1 MSGDIE
7 SIGAAITAGLAGA
20 AVEPKHG
27 GGGGGGGHADSRC
40 LNCGTSLVGSHCH
53 RCGQRVDIHRSFAA
67 IGHDLVH
74 AIFHFEGK
82 LWNTLPLLAWR
93 PGDLTRRYIHG
104 ERARFISP
112 LALFLFAVF
121 LTYAVL
127 AMVGA
132 GDFTRGLND
141 GMGLEQAVTEQTRK
155 AAIADG
161 IQSETDRIDAELA
174 KKDLPAAQR
183 QNLQAERET
192 LRKSAE
198 FLGIARARSK
208 EERAADRAAG
218 PAVLDNPAEQ
228 VKESADFISR
238 NRIDTGIPFIDHGF
252 EKAFANPA
260 LVLYKL
266 QANAYKFA
274 WALIPLS
281 LPFMWLLYPFSRRFH
296 TYDHFVFVTYSISFM
311 LLLFVAVRLLN
322 LTVFGGAVT
331 ALALLYV
338 PLHMY
343 RQLRGAYRSSR
354 AGALVRTG
362 LLFFFC
368 MFAVMTFMLLLLAL
382 GMSG

>member
-7 SIGAAITAGLAGA
+7 SIGAAITAGLAGSV
-20 AVEPKHG
+20 VEPRHGSAGGHG
-27 GGGGGGGHADSRC
+27 GMRC

-53 RCGQRVDIHRSFAA
+53 RCGQKADVHRSFGA

-127 AMVGA
+127 ALVGS
-132 GDFTRGLND
+132 GGGLGTALNK
-141 GMGLEQAVTEQTRK
+141 AAAEQTR
-155 AAIADG
+155 ATAVRDSMQG
-161 IQSETDRIDAELA
+161 EVDRVDAELA
-174 KKDLPAAQR
+174 KKNLPAARR
-183 QNLQAERET
+183 QELLGERET
-192 LRKSAE
+192 LQKSADY
-198 FLGIARARSK
+198 LGVSRSRSK
-208 EERAADRAAG
+208 EERVAERRAG
-218 PAVLDNPAEQ
+218 PPVLENPADQ
-228 VKESADFISR
+228 MKMSADFLTR
-238 NRIDTGIPFIDHGF
+238 NRVNTGVPFIDHGL

-260 LVLYKL
+260 LILYKF

-311 LLLFVAVRLLN
+311 LLLFVAVRLFN
-322 LTVFGGAVT
+322 LTIFGGTAT
-331 ALALLYV
+331 ALALIYV
-338 PLHMY
+338 PFHMY
-343 RQLRGAYRSSR
+343 RQIRGAYRSSR
-354 AGALVRTG
+354 FGALVRASL
-362 LLFFFC
+362 LLFFS
-368 MFAVMTFMLLLLAL
+368 MFSLLAFMLLLLAL
-382 GMSG
+382 GATG

>member
-7 SIGAAITAGLAGA
+7 SIGAAITAGLASSV
-20 AVEPKHG
+20 VEPKHG
-27 GGGGGGGHADSRC
+27 GTSGHGGMRC
-40 LNCGTSLVGSHCH
+40 LNCGTSLVGSHCY
-53 RCGQRVDIHRSFAA
+53 RCGQNADVHRSFGA

-93 PGDLTRRYIHG
+93 PGDLTRRFIHG

-127 AMVGA
+127 SMVGA
-132 GDFTRGLND
+132 GQFTSGVND
-141 GMGLEQAVTEQTRK
+141 GLGLDKVLAEQSRTTAV
-155 AAIADG
+155 ADSM
-161 IQSETDRIDAELA
+161 QSEVDRIDAELA
-174 KKDLPAAQR
+174 EKDLSAAKR
-183 QNLQAERET
+183 QELQVERET
-192 LRKSAE
+192 LQKSAE
-198 FLGIARARSK
+198 YLGVARSRSE

-218 PAVLDNPAEQ
+218 PPVLDDPVQQ
-228 VKESADFISR
+228 VKTSTEFVAR
-238 NRIDTGIPFIDHGF
+238 NKVNTGIAFIDHGM

-260 LVLYKL
+260 LILYKF

-311 LLLFVAVRLLN
+311 LLLFVAVRLFN
-322 LTVFGGAVT
+322 LTVFGDAAT
-331 ALALLYV
+331 MLALVYV
-338 PLHMY
+338 PFHMY
-343 RQLRGAYRSSR
+343 RQIRGAYRSSR
-354 AGALVRTG
+354 LGAFARAAL
-362 LLFFFC
+362 LLFFSL
-368 MFAVMTFMLLLLAL
+368 FALLAFMLLLLAL
-382 GMSG
+382 GAAG

>member
-7 SIGAAITAGLAGA
+7 SIGAAVTAGLAGA

-27 GGGGGGGHADSRC
+27 GAGGHGGTRC

-53 RCGQRVDIHRSFAA
+53 RCGQRVDVHRSFGA

-82 LWNTLPLLAWR
+82 LWNTLPMLAWR

-104 ERARFISP
+104 ERASFISP

-127 AMVGA
+127 AMVGS
-132 GDFTRGLND
+132 GGGFGEELNK
-141 GMGLEQAVTEQTRK
+141 AAAEQTRT
-155 AAIADG
+155 AAIKDSMQA
-161 IQSETDRIDAELA
+161 EVDRVDAALA
-174 KKDLPAAQR
+174 KKDLPAASR
-183 QNLQAERET
+183 RLLLDERDTLQ
-192 LRKSAE
+192 KSAE
-198 FLGIARARSK
+198 YLGVSRARSK
-208 EERAADRAAG
+208 DERAADRAAG
-218 PAVLDNPAEQ
+218 PPVLDNPKDQ
-228 VKESADFISR
+228 LSTSADFISQ
-238 NRIDTGIPFIDHGF
+238 NRINTGVPFIDHGLA
-252 EKAFANPA
+252 KAFANPA
-260 LVLYKL
+260 LILYKL

-311 LLLFVAVRLLN
+311 LLLFVVVRLLN
-322 LTVFGGAVT
+322 LTIFGE
-331 ALALLYV
+331 LATLFAIFYV
-338 PLHMY
+338 PFHMY

-354 AGALVRTG
+354 FGSLVRTSLL
-362 LLFFFC
+362 LLFS
-368 MFAVMTFMLLLLAL
+368 MFSVIMFMLLLLAL
-382 GMSG
+382 GASG

>member
-7 SIGAAITAGLAGA
+7 GIWAAVTAGLAGS
-20 AVEPKHG
+20 AVEPRHG
-27 GGGGGGGHADSRC
+27 SARSGRAGQRC
-40 LNCGTSLVGSHCH
+40 LNCGTSLIGSHCH
-53 RCGQRVDIHRSFAA
+53 HCGQRADVHRSFGA

-82 LWNTLPLLAWR
+82 IWNTLPLLAWR

-127 AMVGA
+127 AMVGSGGGVGEELA
-132 GDFTRGLND
+132 KAAD
-141 GMGLEQAVTEQTRK
+141 EQTRT
-155 AAIADG
+155 AAIKDSM
-161 IQSETDRIDAELA
+161 QEEVDRIDAELA
-174 KKDLPAAQR
+174 KPGLSPTARRKLESDR
-183 QNLQAERET
+183 EILQ
-192 LRKSAE
+192 KSAD
-198 FLGIARARSK
+198 FLGIARSRSAS
-208 EERAADRAAG
+208 ERAADRAAG
-218 PAVLDNPAEQ
+218 PPVLDDPADQ
-228 VKESADFISR
+228 LTTGADFISR
-238 NRIDTGIPFIDHGF
+238 NKVDTGVGFIDQGVR
-252 EKAFANPA
+252 KALANPA

-281 LPFMWLLYPFSRRFH
+281 LPFMWLLFPFSRRFH

-322 LTVFGGAVT
+322 LSIFGEVAT
-331 ALALLYV
+331 AFALVYV
-338 PLHMY
+338 PFHMY

-354 AGALVRTG
+354 FGAFVRANL
-362 LLFFFC
+362 LLFFSL
-368 MFAVMTFMLLLLAL
+368 FAVMMFMFMLLAVGLM
-382 GMSG
+382 G

>member
-7 SIGAAITAGLAGA
+7 SIGAAITAGLAGS
-20 AVEPKHG
+20 AVEPQHG
-27 GGGGGGGHADSRC
+27 GAGGHGGSRC
-40 LNCGTSLVGSHCH
+40 LNCGTTLVGSHCH
-53 RCGQRVDIHRSFAA
+53 RCGQKADVHRSVGA

-104 ERARFISP
+104 ERASFISP

-132 GDFTRGLND
+132 GGGLGEGLNK
-141 GMGLEQAVTEQTRK
+141 AAAEQTRT
-155 AAIADG
+155 AAIKDSMQA
-161 IQSETDRIDAELA
+161 EVDRIDTELA
-174 KKDLPAAQR
+174 KQDLSAASR
-183 QNLQAERET
+183 RELVSERDTLQ
-192 LRKSAE
+192 KSADY
-198 FLGIARARSK
+198 LGVSRSRSRD
-208 EERAADRAAG
+208 ERASDRDAG
-218 PAVLDNPAEQ
+218 PPVLENPKDQ
-228 VKESADFISR
+228 VITSANFISQS
-238 NRIDTGIPFIDHGF
+238 RIKTGVEFIDHGL

-260 LVLYKL
+260 LILYKL

-311 LLLFVAVRLLN
+311 LLLFVVVRLLN
-322 LTVFGGAVT
+322 LTVFGDVMTFFAM
-331 ALALLYV
+331 LYV
-338 PLHMY
+338 PFHMY

-354 AGALVRTG
+354 FGALVRAT
-362 LLFFFC
+362 LLVFFSLFSVI
-368 MFAVMTFMLLLLAL
+368 MFMLLLLAL
-382 GMSG
+382 GISG

>member
-7 SIGAAITAGLAGA
+7 SIGAAITAGLASS

-27 GGGGGGGHADSRC
+27 GGHGHGGARC
-40 LNCGTSLVGSHCH
+40 LNCGTSLVGPHCH
-53 RCGQRVDIHRSFAA
+53 RCGQKADVHRSFGA

-132 GDFTRGLND
+132 GGGLGQELNK
-141 GMGLEQAVTEQTRK
+141 AAAEQTRA
-155 AAIADG
+155 AAIKDSMQ
-161 IQSETDRIDAELA
+161 IEVDRIDAELA
-174 KKDLPAAQR
+174 KPDLPAAR
-183 QNLQAERET
+183 HAALQAERDTLQKSADYLGVSRSRSKAERDADRAQGPPVLSDPTDQIET
-192 LRKSAE
+192 SAE
-198 FLGIARARSK
+198 FIARNK
-208 EERAADRAAG
+208 
-218 PAVLDNPAEQ
+218 V
-228 VKESADFISR
+228 
-238 NRIDTGIPFIDHGF
+238 DTGIPFIDHGM

-260 LVLYKL
+260 LVLYKV

-311 LLLFVAVRLLN
+311 LLMFVAVRLLN
-322 LTVFGGAVT
+322 LTVLGELATFA
-331 ALALLYV
+331 ALLYV
-338 PLHMY
+338 PFHMY

-354 AGALVRTG
+354 IGALARASLL
-362 LLFFFC
+362 LLFSL
-368 MFAVMTFMLLLLAL
+368 FAVIMFMLLLLAL
-382 GMSG
+382 GAAG

>member
-7 SIGAAITAGLAGA
+7 GIGAAVTAGLAGR
-20 AVEPKHG
+20 AVEPGHG
-27 GGGGGGGHADSRC
+27 GLRGDGSGVRC

-53 RCGQRVDIHRSFAA
+53 RCGQKADIHRSFGA

-132 GDFTRGLND
+132 GAIGGLD
-141 GMGLEQAVTEQTRK
+141 VAKLADEQTRTT
-155 AAIADG
+155 AIKDSM
-161 IQSETDRIDAELA
+161 QVEVDRIDAELA
-174 KKDLPAAQR
+174 KPGLPPAKRQDLLDERAT
-183 QNLQAERET
+183 LQ
-192 LRKSAE
+192 KSADY
-198 FLGIARARSK
+198 LGISRSRSAD
-208 EERAADRAAG
+208 ERAADRAAG
-218 PAVLDNPAEQ
+218 PPVLDDPSQ
-228 VKESADFISR
+228 QLMTSADFLSR
-238 NRIDTGIPFIDHGF
+238 NKVDTGVGFIDNGLQ
-252 EKAFANPA
+252 KALANPA
-260 LVLYKL
+260 LILYKL

-281 LPFMWLLYPFSRRFH
+281 LPFMWLLFPFSRRFH

-322 LTVFGGAVT
+322 LTIFGE
-331 ALALLYV
+331 LATFFAMLYV
-338 PLHMY
+338 PFHMY

-354 AGALVRTG
+354 FGAFVRATV
-362 LLFFFC
+362 LINFSL
-368 MFAVMTFMLLLLAL
+368 FAVIAFMLLLLTM
-382 GMSG
+382 GVMG

>member
-27 GGGGGGGHADSRC
+27 GAVGHEGLRC

-53 RCGQRVDIHRSFAA
+53 RCGQRADVHRSFGA

-82 LWNTLPLLAWR
+82 LWNTLPLLTWR

-127 AMVGA
+127 AMVGS
-132 GDFTRGLND
+132 GGVSEGLSK
-141 GMGLEQAVTEQTRK
+141 AAAEQTRTT
-155 AAIADG
+155 AIKDSMQA
-161 IQSETDRIDAELA
+161 EVDRIDAELA
-174 KKDLPAAQR
+174 KADLPRADRRKLEQER
-183 QNLQAERET
+183 EILQKSADYLGISRSRSEAERD
-192 LRKSAE
+192 AE
-198 FLGIARARSK
+198 
-208 EERAADRAAG
+208 RAAG
-218 PAVLDNPAEQ
+218 PPVLNDPEQ
-228 VKESADFISR
+228 QVATGADFITR
-238 NRIDTGIPFIDHGF
+238 NKVNTGVPFIDHGL

-260 LVLYKL
+260 LILYKL

-322 LTVFGGAVT
+322 LTIFGGVAT
-331 ALALLYV
+331 FLAMFYV
-338 PLHMY
+338 PFHMY

-354 AGALVRTG
+354 FGSLARATL
-362 LLFFFC
+362 LLFFSLFSVI
-368 MFAVMTFMLLLLAL
+368 MFMLLLLAL
-382 GMSG
+382 GISG

>member
-27 GGGGGGGHADSRC
+27 GAHGHGGTRC

-53 RCGQRVDIHRSFAA
+53 RCGQKVDIHRSFGA

-82 LWNTLPLLAWR
+82 LWNTLPMLAWR

-104 ERARFISP
+104 ERASFISP

-127 AMVGA
+127 AMVGS
-132 GDFTRGLND
+132 GGGFGEGLSK
-141 GMGLEQAVTEQTRK
+141 AAAEQTRT
-155 AAIADG
+155 AAIKDSM
-161 IQSETDRIDAELA
+161 QDEVDRVDAELA
-174 KKDLPAAQR
+174 KKDLTAAKR
-183 QNLQAERET
+183 EELQGERET
-192 LRKSAE
+192 LQKSADY
-198 FLGIARARSK
+198 LGISRSRSK
-208 EERAADRAAG
+208 DERAADRAKG
-218 PAVLDNPAEQ
+218 PPVLDDPKEQ
-228 VKESADFISR
+228 VRTSADFISQ
-238 NRIDTGIPFIDHGF
+238 NKVNTGVPFIDHGL

-260 LVLYKL
+260 LILYKL

-311 LLLFVAVRLLN
+311 LLLFVVVRLLN
-322 LTVFGGAVT
+322 LTIFGE
-331 ALALLYV
+331 LATFFAMLYV
-338 PLHMY
+338 PFHMY

-354 AGALVRTG
+354 FGSLVRASVL
-362 LLFFFC
+362 LLFSL
-368 MFAVMTFMLLLLAL
+368 FAVIMFMLLLLAL
-382 GMSG
+382 GVSG

>member
-7 SIGAAITAGLAGA
+7 NIGAAITAGLAST

-27 GGGGGGGHADSRC
+27 DARGHGGVRC

-53 RCGQRVDIHRSFAA
+53 RCGQNADVHRSFGA

-93 PGDLTRRYIHG
+93 PGDLTRRFIHG

-127 AMVGA
+127 SMVGA
-132 GDFTRGLND
+132 GQFTSGVND
-141 GMGLEQAVTEQTRK
+141 GLGLDKVLAEQSRTTAV
-155 AAIADG
+155 ADSM
-161 IQSETDRIDAELA
+161 QSEVDRIDAELA
-174 KKDLPAAQR
+174 DKELSAAKR
-183 QNLQAERET
+183 QELQAERET
-192 LRKSAE
+192 LQKSAE
-198 FLGIARARSK
+198 YLGVAPSRSK
-208 EERAADRAAG
+208 QERAADRAAG
-218 PAVLDNPAEQ
+218 PPVLDDPVQQ
-228 VKESADFISR
+228 VKTSTEFVAR
-238 NRIDTGIPFIDHGF
+238 NKVNTGIAFIDHGM
-252 EKAFANPA
+252 EKAFANPQ
-260 LVLYKL
+260 LILYKL

-281 LPFMWLLYPFSRRFH
+281 LPFMWLLFPFSRRFH

-311 LLLFVAVRLLN
+311 LLLFVVVRLLN
-322 LTVFGGAVT
+322 LTVVGD
-331 ALALLYV
+331 LATFFAIFYV
-338 PLHMY
+338 PFHMY

-354 AGALVRTG
+354 FGSLVRATL
-362 LLFFFC
+362 LLFFSL
-368 MFAVMTFMLLLLAL
+368 FAVIAFMLLLLAL

>member
-27 GGGGGGGHADSRC
+27 GPAGHEGLRC

-53 RCGQRVDIHRSFAA
+53 RCGQRADVHRSFGA

-82 LWNTLPLLAWR
+82 LWNTLPLLTWR

-127 AMVGA
+127 AMVGS
-132 GDFTRGLND
+132 GGVSEGLSK
-141 GMGLEQAVTEQTRK
+141 AAAEQTRTT
-155 AAIADG
+155 AIKDSMQA
-161 IQSETDRIDAELA
+161 EVDRIDAELA
-174 KKDLPAAQR
+174 KADLPRADRRKLEQER
-183 QNLQAERET
+183 EILQKSADYLGISRSRSEAERD
-192 LRKSAE
+192 AE
-198 FLGIARARSK
+198 
-208 EERAADRAAG
+208 RAAG
-218 PAVLDNPAEQ
+218 PPVLNDPEQ
-228 VKESADFISR
+228 QVATSADFITR
-238 NRIDTGIPFIDHGF
+238 NKVNTGVPFIDHGL

-260 LVLYKL
+260 LILYKL

-322 LTVFGGAVT
+322 LTIFGGVAT
-331 ALALLYV
+331 FLAMFYV
-338 PLHMY
+338 PFHMY

-354 AGALVRTG
+354 FGSLARATL
-362 LLFFFC
+362 LLFFSLFSVI
-368 MFAVMTFMLLLLAL
+368 MFMLLLLAL
-382 GMSG
+382 GISG

>member
-7 SIGAAITAGLAGA
+7 SIGAAITAGLASA

-27 GGGGGGGHADSRC
+27 GTAGHGGSRC

-53 RCGQRVDIHRSFAA
+53 RCGQNADVHRSFGA

-93 PGDLTRRYIHG
+93 PGDLTRRFIHG

-127 AMVGA
+127 SMVGA
-132 GDFTRGLND
+132 GQFTSGVND
-141 GMGLEQAVTEQTRK
+141 GLGLDKVLAEQTRTT
-155 AAIADG
+155 AVADSM
-161 IQSETDRIDAELA
+161 QSEVDRIDAELA
-174 KKDLPAAQR
+174 DKDLSAAKR
-183 QNLQAERET
+183 QELQTERET
-192 LRKSAE
+192 LQKSAE
-198 FLGIARARSK
+198 YLGVARSRSE

-218 PAVLDNPAEQ
+218 PPVLDDPVKQ
-228 VKESADFISR
+228 VKTSTEFVAR
-238 NRIDTGIPFIDHGF
+238 NKVNTGIAFIDHGM
-252 EKAFANPA
+252 EKAFANPQ
-260 LVLYKL
+260 LILYKL

-281 LPFMWLLYPFSRRFH
+281 LPFMWLLFPFSRRFH

-311 LLLFVAVRLLN
+311 LLLFVVVRLLN
-322 LTVFGGAVT
+322 LTILGDWATVFAVF
-331 ALALLYV
+331 YV
-338 PLHMY
+338 PFHMY
-343 RQLRGAYRSSR
+343 RQLRGAYRLSR
-354 AGALVRTG
+354 FGSFVRMIF
-362 LLFFFC
+362 LFFFC
-368 MFAVMTFMLLLLAL
+368 EFAVIGFMLLLLAL

>member
-20 AVEPKHG
+20 AIEPKHG
-27 GGGGGGGHADSRC
+27 DTQGQGGSRC

-53 RCGQRVDIHRSFAA
+53 RCGQRVDVHRSFGA

-82 LWNTLPLLAWR
+82 IWNTLPLLAWR

-127 AMVGA
+127 AMVGSGGTLGSMINKA
-132 GDFTRGLND
+132 
-141 GMGLEQAVTEQTRK
+141 ATEQTRTT
-155 AAIADG
+155 AVRDSM
-161 IQSETDRIDAELA
+161 QEEVDSVDAELA
-174 KKDLPAAQR
+174 KKDLPAARR
-183 QNLQAERET
+183 QELLDERET
-192 LRKSAE
+192 LQKSADY
-198 FLGIARARSK
+198 LGVSRSRSR

-218 PAVLDNPAEQ
+218 PPVLDNPAEQ
-228 VKESADFISR
+228 VKVSADFLNR
-238 NRIDTGIPFIDHGF
+238 NKVNTGVPFIDHGL

-260 LVLYKL
+260 LILYKF

-311 LLLFVAVRLLN
+311 LLLFVVVRLFN
-322 LTVFGGAVT
+322 LTAFGGTAT

-338 PLHMY
+338 PFHMY
-343 RQLRGAYRSSR
+343 RQIRGAYRSSR
-354 AGALVRTG
+354 FGAFVRAAL
-362 LLFFFC
+362 LLFFSLFSLL
-368 MFAVMTFMLLLLAL
+368 AFMLLLLAL
-382 GMSG
+382 GATG